1 MNKGLQEFM
10 FCVGVLS
17 QQDIG
22 GLNDSKAFL
31 AVQRL
36 TVCDAGGQRISKAG
50 KGKDI
55 RKF

>member
-10 FCVGVLS
+10 FCIGVLS